1 MMRKI
6 ILAALCIMQICIC
19 QAQEKQ
25 EKQEKAKKPVKVDMA
40 VVCDSL
46 KARLDSL
53 TYLAERQDSIIQYY
67 RSNPETVVVYGND
80 SLTIAQQEETIRQLR
95 SSASSKDS
103 LIINLVQT
111 LHSVDT
117 FLVKQAY
124 GCCFQKYDRAKV
136 QGAEEM
142 IKRVCLKLLSYF

>member
-1 MMRKI
+1 
-6 ILAALCIMQICIC
+6 MQICIC

-124 GCCFQKYDRAKV
+124 AAVTFPSV
-136 QGAEEM
+136 T
-142 IKRVCLKLLSYF
+142 SYPK